1 MYIHALDINQS
12 LKNIFMQAV
21 ETTQKVM
28 WTVDPIHSMINFRVK
43 HMMMTTV
50 NGSFDKFN
58 IEATTE
64 GEDFLTAD
72 VVFSAETASI
82 NTGNESRDNHLRS
95 EDFFNSEKYPA
106 ITFKPTKFELVD
118 GDGSYTMFG
127 DLTIRDITK
136 NIKLD
141 VEFGGT
147 VKDPW
152 GNTRAGFTINGKI
165 NRKDWNLNWNVA
177 LEAGGIL
184 VGEDVKINGE
194 IQLVRQD
201 GLHV

>member
-1 MYIHALDINQS
+1 
-12 LKNIFMQAV
+12 MQTV
-21 ETTQKVM
+21 ETLQKVI
-28 WTVDPIHSMINFRVK
+28 WTVDPVHSMINFRVK

-50 NGSFDKFN
+50 NGSFDKFQF
-58 IEATTE
+58 EATTE

-72 VVFSAETASI
+72 ILFTAEAASV
-82 NTGNESRDNHLRS
+82 NTGNESRDNHLLS
-95 EDFFNSEKYPA
+95 QDFFDVEKYPS
-106 ITFKPTKFELVD
+106 ITFKPTKFILVD
-118 GDGSYTMFG
+118 GDGSYSIYG
-127 DLTIRDITK
+127 DLTIKDITK

-141 VEFGGT
+141 VEFGGI

-165 NRKDWNLNWNVA
+165 NRKEWNLNWNVA